1 MVLCSAIKGITQS
14 VIADIEKEYSGRSS
28 NEMTVEAHTRQ
39 VRQHPPSTYWIACIN
54 TTSAGGAVPAE
65 RSSAYRKMLTIY
77 TANGTPVRI

>member
-39 VRQHPPSTYWIACIN
+39 VRQHPPSTYWIAC
-54 TTSAGGAVPAE
+54 GPL
-65 RSSAYRKMLTIY
+65 MM
-77 TANGTPVRI
+77 